1 MPNTPAKAKRCSQ
14 HKAFTFS
21 MTSASPTRFYF
32 TTIQAA
38 QDCDAAH
45 SLFPVSTLHFS
56 FVYRTGDKQH
66 VAISAACSAHI
77 RPHDPAHPLVLSS
90 GTALRFA
97 EEVLVIRPGDSR
109 VGGRISPP
117 IMPSPINDQ
126 VCTEYEVLLFTEE
139 PELLLSFSDGLKE
152 LIESNSEHYIER
164 MLDFTSGRLQISK
177 EESGSEGEEAGSQT
191 TDMMRYTSGRASR
204 PSRDE
209 PP

>member
-1 MPNTPAKAKRCSQ
+1 MANTPAKAKRFSRD
-14 HKAFTFS
+14 KAFTS
-21 MTSASPTRFYF
+21 SITSASPTRVYF

-45 SLFPVSTLHFS
+45 SFFPVSTLHFS

-77 RPHDPAHPLVLSS
+77 RPHDPTHPLVLSS
-90 GTALRFA
+90 GTGMRFA

-109 VGGRISPP
+109 VGGCISPP

-139 PELLLSFSDGLKE
+139 PELLSSFLDGLNE
-152 LIESNSEHYIER
+152 VIESNSDHNVMR
-164 MLDFTSGRLQISK
+164 MLDFMSGRLQISK
-177 EESGSEGEEAGSQT
+177 EEESSEGEETGSQT
-191 TDMMRYTSGRASR
+191 SDMMRYTSGRANP

-209 PP
+209 SP

>member
-1 MPNTPAKAKRCSQ
+1 MPNTPAKAKQFSRD
-14 HKAFTFS
+14 KVFTS
-21 MTSASPTRFYF
+21 SITSASPTQVYF

-38 QDCDAAH
+38 PNCDAAH
-45 SLFPVSTLHFS
+45 SFFPVWTLHFS
-56 FVYRTGDKQH
+56 FVYRTAGKQL
-66 VAISAACSAHI
+66 VAISAACRAHI
-77 RPHDPAHPLVLSS
+77 RPHDPTHPLVLSS
-90 GTALRFA
+90 GTGLRFA

-139 PELLLSFSDGLKE
+139 PELLSSFLDGLNE
-152 LIESNSEHYIER
+152 LIESHSEHYVKR

-177 EESGSEGEEAGSQT
+177 EEEGSEGEETGSQT
-191 TDMMRYTSGRASR
+191 SDMMRYTSGRVSR

-209 PP
+209 SP

>member
-1 MPNTPAKAKRCSQ
+1 M
-14 HKAFTFS
+14 
-21 MTSASPTRFYF
+21 
-32 TTIQAA
+32 
-38 QDCDAAH
+38 
-45 SLFPVSTLHFS
+45 HFS
-56 FVYRTGDKQH
+56 FVYRTGGQQR

-77 RPHDPAHPLVLSS
+77 RPHDPAHPPVLSS
-90 GTALRFA
+90 GSALGFA

-117 IMPSPINDQ
+117 VMPSPINDQ

-139 PELLLSFSDGLKE
+139 PELLLSFSDGLNE
-152 LIESNSEHYIER
+152 LIESDSEQYVKR

-177 EESGSEGEEAGSQT
+177 EEEGSEGEEVGSQT

-209 PP
+209 SP